1 LRIVLGLLGALVVA
15 GSFSS
20 VVRTL
25 VLPRPSRSSF
35 TSLVRR
41 ALFVPFQ
48 TVADRCSSVD
58 RKDRLLAPV
67 APLSILVTLVLWLAS
82 FMVGYALLEGAVS
95 DLGVKSALSE
105 AGSSL
110 FTLGFASSSRSAL
123 TAVDFCA
130 AATGPIVIA
139 LQVGYLPSLYGAYAR
154 REAEVTL
161 LQSRAGSPPWG
172 PEILARYAQVELT
185 DSLVE
190 LFVNWERW
198 SAEVAESH
206 TTYPVLIQFR
216 SARATRNWLVAL
228 IAVLD
233 AAALHLAFNPSRPT
247 TQVRLALRAG
257 FVCMRDL
264 ADVRGISYN
273 PDPMPEDPL
282 VLSYDDFMLGVAR
295 MREQGFPMERSPQ
308 EAWPHFRGWRVNYE
322 TLAYQLA
329 YDIEAVPAP
338 WSGPRRTAEAVVTP
352 TTPVDRRPAARAQP
366 ADSPRADSA
375 RADGTQTAEA

>member
-1 LRIVLGLLGALVVA
+1 MRIVLGLLGALVVV
-15 GSFSS
+15 GTFSS

-35 TSLVRR
+35 TSLIRR
-41 ALFVPFQ
+41 GLFVPFQ
-48 TVADRCSSVD
+48 AFADRCGSVE
-58 RKDRLLAPV
+58 RKDRVLAPV

-82 FMVGYALLEGAVS
+82 FMIGYALLEGAAS
-95 DLGVKSALSE
+95 DLGVKAALSE

-110 FTLGFASSSRSAL
+110 FTLGFASSNRSAL

-139 LQVGYLPSLYGAYAR
+139 LQVGYLPSLYGAYAK

-172 PEILARYAQVELT
+172 PEILARYSQVDLL

-206 TTYPVLIQFR
+206 TTYPVLIHFR

-233 AAALHLAFNPSRPT
+233 AAALHLAFNPSGRT

-264 ADVRGISYN
+264 ADVSGVPYN
-273 PDPMPEDPL
+273 ADPLPEDPL
-282 VLSYDDFMLGVAR
+282 VLSYDDFLLGVAR
-295 MREQGFPMERSPQ
+295 MQEQGFPMERPPE
-308 EAWPHFRGWRVNYE
+308 EAWPHFKGWRVNYE
-322 TLAYQLA
+322 TLAYRLA
-329 YDIEAVPAP
+329 YTIEAVPAP

-352 TTPVDRRPAARAQP
+352 TTPLDRRPAAR
-366 ADSPRADSA
+366 
-375 RADGTQTAEA
+375 

>member
-1 LRIVLGLLGALVVA
+1 LRILLGLLGALVVA

-41 ALFVPFQ
+41 VLFVPFQ
-48 TVADRCSSVD
+48 VVADRCRTVE
-58 RKDRLLAPV
+58 RKDRVLAPV
-67 APLSILVTLVLWLAS
+67 APLSILVTLVLWLLT
-82 FMVGYALLEGAVS
+82 FMLGYALLEGAVS
-95 DLGVKSALSE
+95 QLGVKAAISE

-185 DSLVE
+185 GSLVE
-190 LFVNWERW
+190 LFGNWERW

-233 AAALHLAFNPSRPT
+233 AAALHLAFNPSLPT

-264 ADVRGISYN
+264 ADVRGVPYN
-273 PDPMPEDPL
+273 PDPLPEDPV
-282 VLSYDDFMLGVAR
+282 VLTYEDFLLGVAR
-295 MREQGFPMERSPQ
+295 MREQEFPMERSPE

-322 TLAYQLA
+322 ALAYRLA

-352 TTPVDRRPAARAQP
+352 ATPMDRRPAAARRDAAQGD
-366 ADSPRADSA
+366 AGRG
-375 RADGTQTAEA
+375 DGAQAAEA

>member
-1 LRIVLGLLGALVVA
+1 VRIVLGILGVLVVGGA
-15 GSFSS
+15 FSS

-41 ALFVPFQ
+41 ALFVPYQ
-48 TVADRCSSVD
+48 AVADRCASPA
-58 RKDRLLAPV
+58 RKDRVLAPV
-67 APLSILVTLVLWLAS
+67 APLSILVTLVLWLLS
-82 FMVGYALLEGAVS
+82 FMLGYALLEAAVS
-95 DLGVKSALSE
+95 DFGVKAALSE

-110 FTLGFASSSRSAL
+110 FTLGFASSRRSAL

-172 PEILARYAQVELT
+172 PEILARYAQVDLT
-185 DSLVE
+185 DSMLE
-190 LFVNWERW
+190 LFANWERW

-206 TTYPVLIQFR
+206 TTYPVLIHFR
-216 SARATRNWLVAL
+216 SARASRNWLVAL

-233 AAALHLAFNPSRPT
+233 AAALTLAFNPSRPQ

-264 ADVRGISYN
+264 ADVRGIPYN
-273 PDPMPEDPL
+273 ADPMPDDPIDL
-282 VLSYDDFMLGVAR
+282 DYATFLKGVAR
-295 MREQGFPMERSPQ
+295 MAEQGFPMERSPEQ
-308 EAWPHFRGWRVNYE
+308 AWPHFRGWRVNYE
-322 TLAYQLA
+322 TLAYRLA
-329 YDIEAVPAP
+329 YDVDAVPAP
-338 WSGPRRTAEAVVTP
+338 WSGPRRTFEAEVVP
-352 TTPVDRRPAARAQP
+352 HTPVDRRPVGA
-366 ADSPRADSA
+366 
-375 RADGTQTAEA
+375 